1 LDLSDPENPTRAGQ
15 YNAPGNNSWDAVVH
29 GDVVYVGD
37 MGGRGMDVYR
47 FIAQEEDPYS
57 G

>member
-1 LDLSDPENPTRAGQ
+1 
-15 YNAPGNNSWDAVVH
+15 VVH

-37 MGGRGMDVYR
+37 MGGRGLDVYR